1 MTEPFLTVE
10 WQPLRNAGLPLR
22 DPDDEPEPALTVEWR
37 PKLGT
42 SWYAYG
48 DHLAEDTDAR

>member
-10 WQPLRNAGLPLR
+10 WQPLLNAGFPLP
-22 DPDDEPEPALTVEWR
+22 DPKHEPAPTMAVEWG

-48 DHLAEDTDAR
+48 DEPAEKTDPR

>member
-10 WQPLRNAGLPLR
+10 WQPLLNAGLPLR
-22 DPDDEPEPALTVEWR
+22 DPDDEPEPPLTVEWG

-48 DHLAEDTDAR
+48 EHLAEETDGR

>member
-10 WQPLRNAGLPLR
+10 WQPLLNPGFPLP
-22 DPDDEPEPALTVEWR
+22 DPDDPPAPALTVEWG

-48 DHLAEDTDAR
+48 DYLPEDTDVR